1 MPNQGDSL
9 VPHPHFSANAWF
21 TKEKCNSICF
31 SMTSCWKQNKLMEGS
46 SIALSFKRF
55 LLHKTLSKSLYNAI
69 REMMCQD
76 ESRCMSWW
84 KSYWTMTDVYTYK
97 CLPYSCRHTYI
108 LCTVLLVLIHYIS
121 SSQFISSTKVSA
133 ISMQGF
139 CILWH
144 SKVQ

>member
-1 MPNQGDSL
+1 MGIVKLNNCILTENWKPLCQTSKTRDSL
-9 VPHPHFSANAWF
+9 VPHPHFSANAWYRY

-84 KSYWTMTDVYTYK
+84 KSYWTMTDVYTYNA
-97 CLPYSCRHTYI
+97 YH
-108 LCTVLLVLIHYIS
+108 IHADVPIFY
-121 SSQFISSTKVSA
+121 A
-133 ISMQGF
+133 
-139 CILWH
+139 LYY
-144 SKVQ
+144 